1 MIDAAT
7 LGLFALASAG
17 IVVVPGPTVTV
28 IVANALRH
36 GARAGLWNVVGTQ
49 LGLATMLVSLAVGFG
64 AIVDRLGGA
73 LEIVRLVGAA
83 YLVWLGASLWRANGG
98 SLLETGADAPGP
110 DAPGPRAANPHVD
123 GTGRAGGIGKRGE
136 GGAREDLRAVRFVR
150 QGFLVIWANPKA
162 LVFFGA
168 FIPQFVDAGA
178 PAVPQL
184 LVLGATFMAVGAALD
199 GAYALAAGRA
209 GRWLDRDRARTVERA
224 SGTCLIGGGLWLAA
238 SGVRS

>member
-1 MIDAAT
+1 MIDPGA

-28 IVANALRH
+28 IVANSLRH

-49 LGLATMLVSLAVGFG
+49 LGLATMLAALAVGFG

-73 LEIVRLVGAA
+73 LEIVRIAGAV
-83 YLVWLGASLWRANGG
+83 YLVWLGVSLWRANGG
-98 SLLETGADAPGP
+98 TLLEADPGP
-110 DAPGPRAANPHVD
+110 ASLGPEAA
-123 GTGRAGGIGKRGE
+123 GAGAASGE
-136 GGAREDLRAVRFVR
+136 RKGSMRGAREDVRAVRFVR

-168 FIPQFVDAGA
+168 LIPQFVDAGA

-184 LVLGATFMAVGAALD
+184 AVLGATFMVVGAALD

-209 GRWLDRDRARTVERA
+209 GRWLNRDRARAVERA
-224 SGTCLIGGGLWLAA
+224 SGTFLVGGGLWLAA
-238 SGVRS
+238 SGARA